1 MPGWKAVP
9 LQSKMT
15 SDLFY
20 MNKKMILG
28 LALLSV
34 LPVFAGTEA
43 DSPVLVNDSSRV
55 IDLDEVIVISQ
66 PKEPYRLRQQPFS
79 STVIGAQEM
88 QALNIQSVSQ
98 LSDYVPSFTMPD
110 YGSRL
115 TSSMYIRGIGAR
127 VNNSAVGIYYDNIPL
142 MSKSAFNSHFY
153 LLDRV
158 DVLRGPQGT
167 LYGANTEGGIVRIYS
182 RNPMNYQGTDINLG
196 LGSAFRRNA
205 ELAHYA
211 RPSESLAFMLG
222 GFYNGQDGFFRNTN
236 LNEYNDRLNEAGARM
251 RLMWQPSERLTFDL
265 TSDYQ
270 YTNQNGFPY
279 GLYNTDDD
287 TTADPSTT
295 TMNGYRRQMVNT
307 GLNITYAMNNLL
319 LTSTTSHQYLWDR
332 MDMDQDYVEADYM
345 HLKQEQKMNAVTQE
359 LVLRSHSASRWQHA
373 TGLFG
378 AYQWLHTNAPVTFG
392 DAMGAFIMSQWG
404 MPAAAQSYLA
414 FQNNRVPGDFRT
426 PQLNLGVYHESN
438 ISLTDRLKM
447 TLGLRYDYNQVKIT
461 YDTSAQFDLAVS
473 MGREPVTHSY
483 LSRLASSDK
492 HNYQQLLPK
501 FGLTFQTA
509 SDGSNLYAFVSK
521 GFRAGGYN
529 LQMFSEIFQTEE
541 RGLGS
546 SLRSMMA
553 ADYTVEHTPEQVANV
568 NNTITY
574 QPEESWNFELGTH
587 QTLFGGKVKA
597 DAALFYTQIRN
608 QQLSVMGR
616 DYGYGR
622 MMVNA
627 GKSYSCG
634 AELTLRGQAFDD
646 HLNWSATYSYTHA
659 VFKEYT
665 DSTMTAAKVYEPVSY
680 NGNRVPFI
688 PMHQFST
695 RADYRFDLSDRVLR
709 SITLGFNVNGQGKT
723 YWEADNLLSQKFY
736 ATLGAHMLVDMGA
749 VSVDFWGRNLTGT
762 HYNTFLVNSALTHQN
777 FAQRGAPFH
786 VGVDVRMHL

>member
-1 MPGWKAVP
+1 MFAVGCNFLYEIVDFALGALWSDKWIPGYEEERKFKQYNTDDVSGRIKVFEDEAVE
-9 LQSKMT
+9 T
-15 SDLFY
+15 
-20 MNKKMILG
+20 
-28 LALLSV
+28 
-34 LPVFAGTEA
+34 PVG
-43 DSPVLVNDSSRV
+43 
-55 IDLDEVIVISQ
+55 
-66 PKEPYRLRQQPFS
+66 
-79 STVIGAQEM
+79 
-88 QALNIQSVSQ
+88 
-98 LSDYVPSFTMPD
+98 SFTVCRHLVADM
-110 YGSRL
+110 
-115 TSSMYIRGIGAR
+115 
-127 VNNSAVGIYYDNIPL
+127 
-142 MSKSAFNSHFY
+142 
-153 LLDRV
+153 
-158 DVLRGPQGT
+158 QG
-167 LYGANTEGGIVRIYS
+167 
-182 RNPMNYQGTDINLG
+182 G
-196 LGSAFRRNA
+196 LGYWSGHTEFWYAEGVGLVKFLRTVTECGEPWKNA
-205 ELAHYA
+205 IWLLTEYCGTG
-211 RPSESLAFMLG
+211 E
-222 GFYNGQDGFFRNTN
+222 GFFPAQDGFFRNTN

-461 YDTSAQFDLAVS
+461 YDTSGQFDLAVS

-616 DYGYGR
+616 
-622 MMVNA
+622 
-627 GKSYSCG
+627 KIHIS
-634 AELTLRGQAFDD
+634 Q
-646 HLNWSATYSYTHA
+646 
-659 VFKEYT
+659 
-665 DSTMTAAKVYEPVSY
+665 
-680 NGNRVPFI
+680 
-688 PMHQFST
+688 
-695 RADYRFDLSDRVLR
+695 
-709 SITLGFNVNGQGKT
+709 
-723 YWEADNLLSQKFY
+723 NLLP
-736 ATLGAHMLVDMGA
+736 
-749 VSVDFWGRNLTGT
+749 
-762 HYNTFLVNSALTHQN
+762 FLIRKA
-777 FAQRGAPFH
+777 
-786 VGVDVRMHL
+786 